1 MLRFSGTGRSDVGLV
16 RGDNEDSGF
25 VGPTLL
31 LVADGVGGN
40 AGGEIASATTA
51 YVVSADAL
59 AHTGAE
65 PATVLERAVAAS
77 NHEVAAGV
85 QASPDLHGMAT
96 TLTALLTDGERFALA
111 HVGDSRG
118 YVFRDEEL
126 TRVTTDHTWVHKM
139 VDSGRM
145 SEEEAA
151 VHPWRNV
158 VLRTVNGE
166 SDADTDAIVVPL
178 SLRAGDRVLLCSDG
192 VTDLV
197 SETRLEQV
205 LERYGDD
212 AAADTILDAALAA
225 GGRDN
230 ITVVIATVIDGPRV
244 AVDGQLLGAVCQSRN
259 ILDPAGIAAHATA

>member
-16 RGDNEDSGF
+16 RADNEDSGF

-40 AGGEIASATTA
+40 AGGEVASATTA
-51 YVVSADAL
+51 YVVSTDAL
-59 AHTGAE
+59 THVGAE
-65 PATVLERAVAAS
+65 PATVLNRAVAYS

-96 TLTALLTDGERFALA
+96 TLTAVLTDGEQFALA

-118 YVFRDEEL
+118 YVSRDGEL
-126 TRVTTDHTWVHKM
+126 TRVTTDHTWVHGM

-166 SDADTDAIVVPL
+166 PDADAVVVPL

-205 LERYGDD
+205 LDRYADD

-259 ILDPAGIAAHATA
+259 ILDAPAATTHATA